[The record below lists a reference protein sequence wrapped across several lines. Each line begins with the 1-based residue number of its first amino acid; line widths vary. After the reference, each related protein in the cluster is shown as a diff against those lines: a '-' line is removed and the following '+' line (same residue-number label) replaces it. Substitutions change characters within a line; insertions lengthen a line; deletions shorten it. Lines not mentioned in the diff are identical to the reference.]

1 MKRPLTRCWQK
12 QAGSKMPKIT
22 DIAALE
28 ALYGKPGAPA
38 LRKVVDRMTPLY
50 RKWIM
55 ASKLCM
61 LSTVGAKGTDGSP
74 RGDDG
79 PVVTELDEFTLAMPD
94 WRGNN
99 RLDSLRN
106 IIEDGRVSCMFM
118 VPGSNNVVRV
128 NGQAYLSDDADLRA
142 RFEKKGRLPA
152 TVIVIKIAEIYTQC
166 ARALMRAGIWAG
178 VDDAQGLPSVGDMMA
193 EITNGEEGGA
203 AYDQA
208 WGARAA
214 KTMW

>member
-1 MKRPLTRCWQK
+1 MQFLKT
-12 QAGSKMPKIT
+12 IE
-22 DIAALE
+22 DLE
-28 ALYGKPGAPA
+28 ALYGTPGAPS
-38 LRKVVDRMTPLY
+38 LRKVARRMTPLY
-50 RKWIM
+50 RQWIM

-61 LSTVGAKGTDGSP
+61 LTTVGPDGTDDSP

-79 PVVTELDEFTLAMPD
+79 PVVLELDPGTLALPD

-106 IIEDGRVSCMFM
+106 IIRDGRVSLMFL

-128 NGQAYLSDDADLRA
+128 NGSARVTADADLRA
-142 RFEKKGRLPA
+142 RFDRNGKQPA
-152 TVIVIKIAEIYTQC
+152 TVTVIAIDEIYSQC
-166 ARALMRAGIWAG
+166 ARALMRAGTWKGI
-178 VDDAQGLPSVGDMMA
+178 DESTGLPSIGEILA
-193 EITNGEEGGA
+193 EQTDGEEGGQ

-208 WGARAA
+208 WGARAE

>member
-1 MKRPLTRCWQK
+1 MEYIDSIDQ
-12 QAGSKMPKIT
+12 
-22 DIAALE
+22 LE
-28 ALYGKPGAPA
+28 ALYGEPGAPS
-38 LRKVVDRMTPLY
+38 LRKVARRMTPLY
-50 RKWIM
+50 RKWTM

-61 LSTVGAKGTDGSP
+61 LATVGPEGTDDSP

-79 PVVTELDEFTLAMPD
+79 PVVLELDPGTLALPD

-106 IIEDGRVSCMFM
+106 IVSDGRVSLMFL

-128 NGQAYLSDDADLRA
+128 NGTARLTASAGLRA
-142 RFEKKGRLPA
+142 RFEKKGKLPA
-152 TVIVIKIAEIYTQC
+152 TVIVISIGEIYSQC
-166 ARALMRAGIWAG
+166 ARAMLRAGTWSGA
-178 VDDAQGLPSVGDMMA
+178 DESEGLPSMGEILA
-193 EITNGEEGGA
+193 EQTDGEEGGQ

-214 KTMW
+214 ETMW